1 MDRSYELF
9 CLADPDFYESPL
21 RGRKNDPDLGV
32 AQRAIPA
39 GWSRQDADD
48 WVVYH
53 PDRARLPQQGWKI
66 HVSACLDNA
75 EAVAEAVFDYC
86 IERGVSFK
94 FVRSVQLLLLRNT
107 KYADRGSSGKFAT
120 IYPSDERQLHGILRE
135 LAERLN
141 GAPGPYIL
149 SDLRWGTGPLYV
161 RYGGFAERYCVGESG
176 RQELAI
182 EDPAGRLVP
191 DRRGPRFDPPAW
203 VDLPEFLVP
212 HLAVRNAS
220 KVDEM
225 PYRIEEAIHFSNGG
239 GLYGAVDLR
248 TGRQVV
254 LKEARPHAAL
264 ALDGSDAVTRIQRE
278 HAALSRLSGL
288 GIVPDVIDLFTLDE
302 HQFLVLSRVDGEPLQ
317 SAFVSRYPLVAW
329 EPSKEQIASYTAWA
343 LDVYERVEA
352 AVELVHRRGI
362 VIGDLHPNNVLVRPD
377 GTVVLLDFEASAP
390 VESWDRQTMADPGF
404 MCPPGRS
411 GFEVD
416 QYALACLAIYLFLP
430 LPTLMRLAPQKVAQL
445 RSVIEETFPVPE
457 KFLRTAVRT
466 ITKGRRTAAPRYW
479 ALEANA
485 EGWLE
490 ARSSLA
496 GAINAS
502 ARLDRDDR
510 LFPGDIK
517 QFSEGGLNLAHGAA
531 GVLYT
536 LAITGAKHRDEH
548 EDWLLNRALHPDTG
562 TRFGF
567 YDGLMGISYVLE
579 RLARHDDAIKVL
591 ELCVTELEGK
601 WHEFGLDLYGGLSG
615 MALSMAHFAAATEDP
630 YLWNQVFT
638 VADIVADRL
647 GPESKVSEVSGDGSA
662 FAGLMRGS
670 SGPALLFLRLFE
682 RSGESAYLDLART
695 ALAQDLRRCVVRDD
709 GALSVYEGWRT
720 MPYVAEGSVG
730 IGMVLDDYLTYRD
743 DERFKDASDRI
754 RRAAE
759 SEFYIEPGLFY
770 GRAGMILYLSRKLPP
785 GTGGSD
791 PVVAGHVRRLS
802 WHALSYKRRLAFPG
816 EQLLRLSMD
825 LGSGA
830 AGVLLALGAALHED
844 AVSLPFLEPP
854 ARERRRQ
861 ETSMSKER
869 RCSDVCS

>member
-21 RGRKNDPDLGV
+21 RGRKNDRDLRA

-39 GWSRQDADD
+39 GWSRQDVDD

-53 PDRARLPQQGWKI
+53 PDTARLPLQGWKI
-66 HVSACLDNA
+66 HVSACLSNA
-75 EAVAEAVFDYC
+75 EEVAETVFDYC
-86 IERGVSFK
+86 VDRGVSFK

-120 IYPSDERQLHGILRE
+120 IYPADEGQLQTILEE
-135 LAERLN
+135 LGETLV
-141 GAPGPYIL
+141 GAAGPYIL
-149 SDLRWGTGPLYV
+149 SDLRWGPGPLYV
-161 RYGGFAERYCVGESG
+161 RYGGFAERYCVSESG
-176 RQELAI
+176 EQQLAI

-203 VDLPEFLVP
+203 VDLPEFLGP
-212 HLAVRNAS
+212 HLAARNS
-220 KVDEM
+220 STLDEM
-225 PYRIEEAIHFSNGG
+225 PYRIETALHFSNGG

-248 TGRQVV
+248 TGKDVV

-278 HAALSRLSGL
+278 HTALCRLSGL
-288 GIVPDVIDLFTLDE
+288 GIVPEVIDLFTLGE
-302 HQFLVLSRVDGEPLQ
+302 HHFLVLERVEGEPLH

-352 AVELVHRRGI
+352 AVELVHLRGV
-362 VIGDLHPNNVLVRPD
+362 VIGDIHPNNVLVRPD

-390 VESWDRQTMADPGF
+390 LESWDRQTMADPGF

-416 QYALACLAIYLFLP
+416 RYALACLAIYLFMP

-445 RSVIEETFPVPE
+445 RSVIEETFPVPD
-457 KFLRTAVRT
+457 KFLRKAVRT
-466 ITKGRRTAAPRYW
+466 ITQGRRATAPRYW
-479 ALEANA
+479 TLEANP
-485 EGWLE
+485 EGWFT
-490 ARSSLA
+490 ARSSIA

-502 ARLDRDDR
+502 ARLERDDR

-517 QFSEGGLNLAHGAA
+517 QFTHGGLNLAHGAA
-531 GVLYT
+531 GVLYA
-536 LAITGAKHRDEH
+536 LAVTGARHREEH
-548 EDWLLNRALHPDTG
+548 EEWLVNRALHPDAG
-562 TRFGF
+562 SRLGF
-567 YDGLMGISYVLE
+567 YDGLLGIPCVLE
-579 RLARHDDAIKVL
+579 RLGRRDDAIKVL

-615 MALSMAHFAAATEDP
+615 MALAIAEFAAATDDRC
-630 YLWNQVFT
+630 LWDQVFT
-638 VADIVADRL
+638 VGEIVADRL

-682 RSGESAYLDLART
+682 RTRESAYLDLART

-743 DERFKDASDRI
+743 DERFRDASDRI
-754 RRAAE
+754 RRVAE
-759 SEFYIEPGLFY
+759 SQFYIEPGLFY
-770 GRAGMILYLSRKLPP
+770 GRAGMILYLSRKLSP

-791 PVVAGHVRRLS
+791 PVVAGHIRRLS

-816 EQLLRLSMD
+816 EQLLRMSMD
-825 LGSGA
+825 LGTGA
-830 AGVLLALGAALHED
+830 AGVLLALGAALHAD
-844 AVSLPFLEPP
+844 AVSLPFLEPLG
-854 ARERRRQ
+854 REWRRQ
-861 ETSMSKER
+861 EIPNEQRKE
-869 RCSDVCS
+869 V